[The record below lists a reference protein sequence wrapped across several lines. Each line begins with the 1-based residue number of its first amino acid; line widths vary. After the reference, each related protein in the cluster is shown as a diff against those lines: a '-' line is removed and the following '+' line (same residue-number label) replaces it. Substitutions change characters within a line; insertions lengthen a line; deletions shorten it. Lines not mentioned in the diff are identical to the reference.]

1 MITLN
6 LEKIIFKETHSCQI
20 VMADPWTT
28 QVPNARFHFHVDFL
42 QQCAVKVFSLPYDWL
57 AFRSSNFSPL
67 PFVQAHCS
75 DQMIIFPIREQKQL
89 VYSAAR
95 QAILSGMTQLQ
106 KLIREM
112 TVNTRCALLSFIKI
126 MVRKSAFL
134 PLLYINVQVSE
145 ILEED
150 YVIISLIQREYIQ
163 RNDLEIPEL
172 CEDNFS
178 KVSLEIKEI
187 RIIHRSSACLFKY
200 SSRTQHSFTPKLC
213 TSARQ
218 RAGLRGN
225 TCVKEPSSHA
235 EMESHVK

>member
-1 MITLN
+1 MIIFN
-6 LEKIIFKETHSCQI
+6 LEKIIFKETHSRQI

-28 QVPNARFHFHVDFL
+28 QVPNARIHFHVDFL
-42 QQCAVKVFSLPYDWL
+42 QQCAEKYFLFHMIGLHSGPQTN
-57 AFRSSNFSPL
+57 SSPF

-112 TVNTRCALLSFIKI
+112 TVNTRCALLYFIKI
-126 MVRKSAFL
+126 MVRNSAI

-150 YVIISLIQREYIQ
+150 YVIISLI
-163 RNDLEIPEL
+163 
-172 CEDNFS
+172 
-178 KVSLEIKEI
+178 
-187 RIIHRSSACLFKY
+187 
-200 SSRTQHSFTPKLC
+200 
-213 TSARQ
+213 
-218 RAGLRGN
+218 
-225 TCVKEPSSHA
+225 
-235 EMESHVK
+235 